1 MQLERIT
8 YSLIAFSLEH
18 IAALIV
24 RKLFVEILNNRVGRR
39 SNQKSNDDII
49 DTGHGKKYGT
59 KNTAQLR
66 FFDPPAPPYFNVGT
80 KRMTVQIP
88 TT

>member
-1 MQLERIT
+1 MHLERIT

-18 IAALIV
+18 IAALIL

-49 DTGHGKKYGT
+49 DK
-59 KNTAQLR
+59 
-66 FFDPPAPPYFNVGT
+66 
-80 KRMTVQIP
+80 
-88 TT
+88 